1 MKNIN
6 ENTNVTTK
14 GTPSLNMITPITTSI
29 PSTTS
34 TAQTIN
40 PFHLFNNPEFGDLRC
55 IEKDGE
61 PWFVGKDAAAA
72 LGYADTAKAIRA
84 HVDAEDK
91 QIIKVDEI
99 ATLDVKSNFGMT
111 IINESGLY
119 SLIFGSKL
127 EKAKRFKHWVTSEVL
142 PALRKTGSYTISQ
155 DQNGQS
161 KPMSREYLLATAF
174 LESQKVIEENTREI
188 ARLSVKCN
196 NLNDQVSQDQ
206 EVIDAMTKD
215 ITPAEKRAVLNR
227 LMTYKHGAV
236 AGSRWSILYR
246 EFEEKYHFN
255 LDIRMRNYNKN
266 PDNKKCKS
274 KVDYVDRVLG
284 MLDELY
290 ALAVKLFRS
299 DYDALIEQTY
309 HVRKTDEQIQNE
321 LMLDTIPDEVFERSN
336 N

>member
-1 MKNIN
+1 MK
-6 ENTNVTTK
+6 NTNVTTK
-14 GTPSLNMITPITTSI
+14 GTPSLNMITPIT
-29 PSTTS
+29 PSSSPSDIS

-40 PFHLFNNPEFGDLRC
+40 LFQLFNNPEFGDLRC

-61 PWFVGKDAAAA
+61 PWFVGKDVAAA

-91 QIIKVDEI
+91 QIIKVDEM

-155 DQNGQS
+155 GQNGQS

-215 ITPAEKRAVLNR
+215 VTPAEKRAVLNR

-255 LDIRMRNYNKN
+255 LDIRMKNYNK
-266 PDNKKCKS
+266 KS
-274 KVDYVDRVLG
+274 G
-284 MLDELY
+284 
-290 ALAVKLFRS
+290 
-299 DYDALIEQTY
+299 Q
-309 HVRKTDEQIQNE
+309 
-321 LMLDTIPDEVFERSN
+321 
-336 N
+336 

>member
-1 MKNIN
+1 MN

-14 GTPSLNMITPITTSI
+14 RAPSLNLITPITPVNNSTS
-29 PSTTS
+29 PSTTTTS
-34 TAQTIN
+34 QCEI
-40 PFHLFNNPEFGDLRC
+40 FNHPEFGNLRC
-55 IEKDGE
+55 IEIDGE
-61 PWFVGKDAAAA
+61 PWFVGKDVTAA
-72 LGYADTAKAIRA
+72 LKYANPQKAIRD
-84 HVDAEDK
+84 HVDKEDK
-91 QIIKVDEI
+91 LTERIVQ
-99 ATLDVKSNFGMT
+99 SGQNRQMW

-119 SLIFGSKL
+119 SLILSSKL
-127 EKAKRFKHWVTSEVL
+127 ESAKRFKRWVTSEVL

-155 DQNGQS
+155 GQNGQS

-188 ARLSVKCN
+188 ARLSVECD

>member
-1 MKNIN
+1 MKNMN

-14 GTPSLNMITPITTSI
+14 GTPSLNMITPSTPSSSTSQCEI
-29 PSTTS
+29 
-34 TAQTIN
+34 
-40 PFHLFNNPEFGDLRC
+40 FNHPEFGNLRC
-55 IEKDGE
+55 IEIDGE
-61 PWFVGKDAAAA
+61 PWFVGKDVATA
-72 LGYADTAKAIRA
+72 LGYAKTENAIAR
-84 HVDAEDK
+84 HVDKEDK
-91 QIIKVDEI
+91 
-99 ATLDVKSNFGMT
+99 TLTPFQGGCSTGIQKMT

-119 SLIFGSKL
+119 SLILSSKL
-127 EKAKRFKHWVTSEVL
+127 ESAKRFKHWVTSEVL

-155 DQNGQS
+155 GQNGQS

-188 ARLSVKCN
+188 ARLSVECD

-255 LDIRMRNYNKN
+255 LDIRMKNYNKN

-309 HVRKTDEQIQNE
+309 HVRKTDEQIRNE

>member
-1 MKNIN
+1 MK
-6 ENTNVTTK
+6 NTNVTTK
-14 GTPSLNMITPITTSI
+14 GTPSLNMITPIT
-29 PSTTS
+29 PSSSPSDIS

-40 PFHLFNNPEFGDLRC
+40 PFQLFNNPEFGDLRC

-61 PWFVGKDAAAA
+61 PWFVGKDVAVA
-72 LGYADTAKAIRA
+72 LGYSKPT
-84 HVDAEDK
+84 DAVRKRVFEEDRGVSK
-91 QIIKVDEI
+91 METPSGTQQ
-99 ATLDVKSNFGMT
+99 MT

-155 DQNGQS
+155 GQNGQS

-215 ITPAEKRAVLNR
+215 VTPAEKRAVLNR

-255 LDIRMRNYNKN
+255 LDIRMKNYNKN

-309 HVRKTDEQIQNE
+309 HVRKTDEQIRNE

>member
-14 GTPSLNMITPITTSI
+14 GTPSLNMITPITTSTD
-29 PSTTS
+29 P

-40 PFHLFNNPEFGDLRC
+40 PFQLFNNPEFGDLRC

-61 PWFVGKDAAAA
+61 PWFVGKDVAVA
-72 LGYADTAKAIRA
+72 LGYSKPT
-84 HVDAEDK
+84 DAVRKRVFEEDRGVSK
-91 QIIKVDEI
+91 METPSGTQQ
-99 ATLDVKSNFGMT
+99 MT

-155 DQNGQS
+155 GQNGQS

-215 ITPAEKRAVLNR
+215 VTPAEKRAVLNR

-255 LDIRMRNYNKN
+255 LDIRMKNYNKN

-321 LMLDTIPDEVFERSN
+321 LMLDEIPDEVFERSN

>member
-1 MKNIN
+1 MKNMN
-6 ENTNVTTK
+6 ENTNATTK
-14 GTPSLNMITPITTSI
+14 RAPSLNLITPITPVNNSTS
-29 PSTTS
+29 PSS
-34 TAQTIN
+34 SASQCEI
-40 PFHLFNNPEFGDLRC
+40 FNHPEFGNLRC
-55 IEKDGE
+55 IEIDGD
-61 PWFVGKDAAAA
+61 PWFVGKDVADA
-72 LGYADTAKAIRA
+72 LGYSNASKAIIA
-84 HVDAEDK
+84 HVDSEDK
-91 QIIKVDEI
+91 VIKMLPNSQNGKTI
-99 ATLDVKSNFGMT
+99 GKAY

-119 SLIFGSKL
+119 SLILSSKL
-127 EKAKRFKHWVTSEVL
+127 ESAKRFKRWVTSEVL

-155 DQNGQS
+155 GQNGQS

-188 ARLSVKCN
+188 ARLSVECD

>member
-14 GTPSLNMITPITTSI
+14 GTPSLNMITPIT
-29 PSTTS
+29 PSS
-34 TAQTIN
+34 ASQCEI
-40 PFHLFNNPEFGDLRC
+40 FDHPEFGNLRC
-55 IEKDGE
+55 IEIDGE
-61 PWFVGKDAAAA
+61 PWFGGKDVATA
-72 LGYADTAKAIRA
+72 LGYSNTRKAVLV

-91 QIIKVDEI
+91 GVTKWDTPGGTQQ
-99 ATLDVKSNFGMT
+99 MT

-155 DQNGQS
+155 GQNGQS

-215 ITPAEKRAVLNR
+215 VTPAEKRAVLNR

-255 LDIRMRNYNKN
+255 LDIRMKNYNKN

-321 LMLDTIPDEVFERSN
+321 LMLDEIPDEVFERSN

>member
-1 MKNIN
+1 MKNMN
-6 ENTNVTTK
+6 ESTNVTTK
-14 GTPSLNMITPITTSI
+14 GTPPLNMITPITTS
-29 PSTTS
+29 
-34 TAQTIN
+34 TASQCEI
-40 PFHLFNNPEFGDLRC
+40 FNHPEFGNLRC

-91 QIIKVDEI
+91 QIIKVDEM

-321 LMLDTIPDEVFERSN
+321 LMLDEIPDEVFERSN

>member
-1 MKNIN
+1 MKNMN

-14 GTPSLNMITPITTSI
+14 GTPSLNMITPITPSSTSQCEI
-29 PSTTS
+29 
-34 TAQTIN
+34 
-40 PFHLFNNPEFGDLRC
+40 FNHPEFGNLRC

-61 PWFVGKDAAAA
+61 PWFVGKDVAMA
-72 LGYADTAKAIRA
+72 LGYSNTIDALSR
-84 HVDAEDK
+84 HVDVEDK
-91 QIIKVDEI
+91 GVVNHDTPSGIQK
-99 ATLDVKSNFGMT
+99 MT

-119 SLIFGSKL
+119 SLILSSKL

-155 DQNGQS
+155 SQNGQS

-188 ARLSVKCN
+188 ARLSVECD

-215 ITPAEKRAVLNR
+215 VTPAEKRAVLNR

-321 LMLDTIPDEVFERSN
+321 LMLDEIPDEVFERSN

>member
-1 MKNIN
+1 MKNMN

-14 GTPSLNMITPITTSI
+14 RAPSLNLITPITPVNNSTS
-29 PSTTS
+29 PSTTTTS
-34 TAQTIN
+34 QCEI
-40 PFHLFNNPEFGDLRC
+40 FNHPEFGNLRC
-55 IEKDGE
+55 IEIDGE
-61 PWFVGKDAAAA
+61 PWFVGKDVATA
-72 LGYADTAKAIRA
+72 LGYSKPT
-84 HVDAEDK
+84 DAVRKRVFEEDRGISK
-91 QIIKVDEI
+91 METPSGTQQ
-99 ATLDVKSNFGMT
+99 MT

-119 SLIFGSKL
+119 SLILSSKL
-127 EKAKRFKHWVTSEVL
+127 ESAKRFKHWVTSEVL

-155 DQNGQS
+155 GQNGQS

-188 ARLSVKCN
+188 ARLSVECD

-206 EVIDAMTKD
+206 EVIDAMTND

-321 LMLDTIPDEVFERSN
+321 LMLDEIPDEVFERSN

>member
-1 MKNIN
+1 MK
-6 ENTNVTTK
+6 NTNVTTK
-14 GTPSLNMITPITTSI
+14 GTPSLNMITPIT
-29 PSTTS
+29 PSSSPSDIS

-40 PFHLFNNPEFGDLRC
+40 PFQLFNNPEFGDLRC

-61 PWFVGKDAAAA
+61 PWFVGKDVAVA
-72 LGYADTAKAIRA
+72 LGYSKPT
-84 HVDAEDK
+84 DAVRKRVFEEDRGVSK
-91 QIIKVDEI
+91 METPSGTQQ
-99 ATLDVKSNFGMT
+99 MT

-155 DQNGQS
+155 GQNGQS

-309 HVRKTDEQIQNE
+309 HVRKTDEQIRNE
-321 LMLDTIPDEVFERSN
+321 LMLDTIPDEIFERSN

>member
-1 MKNIN
+1 MKNMN

-40 PFHLFNNPEFGDLRC
+40 PFQLFNNPEFGDLRC

-61 PWFVGKDAAAA
+61 PWFVGKDVATA
-72 LGYADTAKAIRA
+72 LGYSKPT
-84 HVDAEDK
+84 DAVRKRVFEEDRGVSK
-91 QIIKVDEI
+91 METPSGTQQ
-99 ATLDVKSNFGMT
+99 MT

-155 DQNGQS
+155 GQNGQS

-215 ITPAEKRAVLNR
+215 VTPAEKRAVLNR

-255 LDIRMRNYNKN
+255 LDIRMKNYNKN

-321 LMLDTIPDEVFERSN
+321 LMLDEIPDEVFERSN

>member
-1 MKNIN
+1 MKNMN

-14 GTPSLNMITPITTSI
+14 RAPSLNLITPITPVNNSTS
-29 PSTTS
+29 PSTTTTS
-34 TAQTIN
+34 QCEI
-40 PFHLFNNPEFGDLRC
+40 FNHPEFGNLRC
-55 IEKDGE
+55 IEIDGE
-61 PWFVGKDAAAA
+61 PWFVGKDVATA
-72 LGYADTAKAIRA
+72 LGYSKPT
-84 HVDAEDK
+84 DAVRKRVFEEDRGISK
-91 QIIKVDEI
+91 METPSGTQQ
-99 ATLDVKSNFGMT
+99 MT

-119 SLIFGSKL
+119 SLILSSKL
-127 EKAKRFKHWVTSEVL
+127 ESAKRFKHWVTSEVL

-155 DQNGQS
+155 GQNGQS

-188 ARLSVKCN
+188 ARLSVECD

-321 LMLDTIPDEVFERSN
+321 LMLNTIPDEVFERSN

>member
-14 GTPSLNMITPITTSI
+14 GTPSLNMITPIT
-29 PSTTS
+29 PSSSASQCET
-34 TAQTIN
+34 
-40 PFHLFNNPEFGDLRC
+40 FNNPEFGDLRC

-61 PWFVGKDAAAA
+61 PWFVGKDVAVA

-91 QIIKVDEI
+91 QIIKVDEM

-215 ITPAEKRAVLNR
+215 VTPAEKRAVLNR

-255 LDIRMRNYNKN
+255 LDIRMKNYNKN

-321 LMLDTIPDEVFERSN
+321 LMLDEIPDEVFERSN

>member
-14 GTPSLNMITPITTSI
+14 GTPSLNMITPITSSSSTSQCEI
-29 PSTTS
+29 
-34 TAQTIN
+34 
-40 PFHLFNNPEFGDLRC
+40 FNHPEFGNLRC
-55 IEKDGE
+55 IEIDGE
-61 PWFVGKDAAAA
+61 PWFVGKDVATA
-72 LGYADTAKAIRA
+72 LGYSNTRKALLD
-84 HVDAEDK
+84 HVDEDDK
-91 QIIKVDEI
+91 TDGV
-99 ATLDVKSNFGMT
+99 T
-111 IINESGLY
+111 IRDSIGRDQKPVLINESGLY
-119 SLIFGSKL
+119 SLILSSKL
-127 EKAKRFKHWVTSEVL
+127 ESAKRFKRWVTSEVL

-174 LESQKVIEENTREI
+174 LESQKIIEENTREI

-309 HVRKTDEQIQNE
+309 HVRKTDEQIRNE
-321 LMLDTIPDEVFERSN
+321 LMLDTIPDEIFERSN

>member
-1 MKNIN
+1 MN
-6 ENTNVTTK
+6 ELK
-14 GTPSLNMITPITTSI
+14 IFQSE
-29 PSTTS
+29 
-34 TAQTIN
+34 
-40 PFHLFNNPEFGDLRC
+40 EFGKIRTVT
-55 IEKDGE
+55 IDGE
-61 PWFVGKDAAAA
+61 PYFVGKDVTEA
-72 LGYADTAKAIRA
+72 LGYSNSRKAIA
-84 HVDAEDK
+84 DHVAEEDK
-91 QIIKVDEI
+91 GVTKCD
-99 ATLDVKSNFGMT
+99 TLGGKQDLVV
-111 IINESGLY
+111 INESGLY
-119 SLIFGSKL
+119 ALIFGSKL
-127 EKAKRFKHWVTSEVL
+127 ESAKRFKHWVTSEVL

-155 DQNGQS
+155 SQNGQS

-188 ARLSVKCN
+188 ARLSVECD

-215 ITPAEKRAVLNR
+215 VTPAEKRAVLNR

-321 LMLDTIPDEVFERSN
+321 LMLDEIPDEVFERSN

>member
-1 MKNIN
+1 MKNMN

-14 GTPSLNMITPITTSI
+14 GTPSLNMITPITPSSTSQCEI
-29 PSTTS
+29 
-34 TAQTIN
+34 
-40 PFHLFNNPEFGDLRC
+40 FNHPEFGNLRC

-61 PWFVGKDAAAA
+61 PWFVGKDVAMA
-72 LGYADTAKAIRA
+72 LGYSNTRDALSR
-84 HVDAEDK
+84 HVDVEDK
-91 QIIKVDEI
+91 GVVNHDTPSGIQK
-99 ATLDVKSNFGMT
+99 MT

-119 SLIFGSKL
+119 SLILSSKL

-142 PALRKTGSYTISQ
+142 PALRKTGRYTISQ
-155 DQNGQS
+155 SQNGQS
-161 KPMSREYLLATAF
+161 KPISREYLLATAF

-188 ARLSVKCN
+188 ARLSVECD

-215 ITPAEKRAVLNR
+215 VTPAEKRAVLNR

-321 LMLDTIPDEVFERSN
+321 LMLDEIPDEVFERSN

>member
-1 MKNIN
+1 MKNMN

-14 GTPSLNMITPITTSI
+14 EAPSLNMITPITTS
-29 PSTTS
+29 TAS

-40 PFHLFNNPEFGDLRC
+40 PFQLFNNPEFGDLRC

-61 PWFVGKDAAAA
+61 SWFVGKDVAVA
-72 LGYADTAKAIRA
+72 LGYANPKNAVPS
-84 HVDAEDK
+84 HVDDEDK
-91 QIIKVDEI
+91 LSTQIKYSGQMRSV
-99 ATLDVKSNFGMT
+99 TL
-111 IINESGLY
+111 INESGLY

-155 DQNGQS
+155 DHNGQS

-309 HVRKTDEQIQNE
+309 HVRKTDEQIRNE
-321 LMLDTIPDEVFERSN
+321 LMLDEIPDEVFERSN

>member
-1 MKNIN
+1 MKNMN

-14 GTPSLNMITPITTSI
+14 GTPSLNMITPITPSSTSQCEI
-29 PSTTS
+29 
-34 TAQTIN
+34 
-40 PFHLFNNPEFGDLRC
+40 FNHPEFGNLRC

-61 PWFVGKDAAAA
+61 PWFVGKDVAMA
-72 LGYADTAKAIRA
+72 LGYSNTRDALSR
-84 HVDAEDK
+84 HVDVEDK
-91 QIIKVDEI
+91 GVVNHDTPSGIQK
-99 ATLDVKSNFGMT
+99 MT

-119 SLIFGSKL
+119 SLILSSKL

-155 DQNGQS
+155 SQNGQS

-188 ARLSVKCN
+188 ARLSVECD

-215 ITPAEKRAVLNR
+215 VTPAEKRAVLNR

-321 LMLDTIPDEVFERSN
+321 LMLDEIPDEVFERSN